1 MKVTVEKK
9 ENEIIATLIGE
20 LDTAAATEVEHALQ
34 PLMESQGE
42 KIIFEC
48 GELEYVASS
57 GLRILLG
64 ILKHAMATGGSVVM
78 RSVNDDI
85 KNVFKL
91 TGFIDLFSF
100 E

>member
-9 ENEIIATLIGE
+9 DNEIIATLIGE
-20 LDTAAATEVEHALQ
+20 LDTAAATEVEQALQ

-57 GLRILLG
+57 GLRI
-64 ILKHAMATGGSVVM
+64 
-78 RSVNDDI
+78 
-85 KNVFKL
+85 
-91 TGFIDLFSF
+91 
-100 E
+100 